1 MKDSGLF
8 VPLAHRELLYEPIRR
23 RRPFVSLVE
32 SPSVKAPNCSF
43 MVAMDAFVSETVTV
57 AIRVRLRGSPVAW
70 AALPVGAARPSVT
83 DTANT

>member
-1 MKDSGLF
+1 
-8 VPLAHRELLYEPIRR
+8 
-23 RRPFVSLVE
+23 
-32 SPSVKAPNCSF
+32 
-43 MVAMDAFVSETVTV
+43 MDAFVSETVTV